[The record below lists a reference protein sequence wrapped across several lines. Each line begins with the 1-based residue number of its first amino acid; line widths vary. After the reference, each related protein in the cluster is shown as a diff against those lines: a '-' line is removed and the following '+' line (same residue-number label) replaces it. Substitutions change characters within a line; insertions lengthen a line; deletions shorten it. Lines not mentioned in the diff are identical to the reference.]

1 MKKIEIEMVEDYVTD
16 EIQLKKGDITDSDK
30 IDVLL
35 VGYLVYNGYANWI

>member
-16 EIQLKKGDITDSDK
+16 EVKLKKGEFTDSDK
-30 IDVLL
+30 INPLL